1 MGRYFD
7 RQMKRFGLL
16 GKDYSKPNQEEE
28 APEIKI
34 PEISEE
40 EKEFARM
47 QKEQLDRMSQYSNLF
62 ARIGEGND
70 PPPSNK
76 KMVEPDDEV
85 LLAGLMNM
93 YDY

>member
-28 APEIKI
+28 APEIEI

-62 ARIGEGND
+62 ARIGE
-70 PPPSNK
+70 
-76 KMVEPDDEV
+76 
-85 LLAGLMNM
+85 
-93 YDY
+93 